1 MKKSKIEK
9 LRIHKQHLFI
19 KAVAWLTI
27 LTFLIT
33 LLFMGFPIISNA
45 ESLYIKDDFY
55 CFDLLTYDGF
65 ISHNNENGY
74 YSIPDGNKILVE
86 NLSPFINNSYDYSND
101 LESFFD
107 LPLSS
112 FTQLYTDFYFFV
124 DINTNNFYVA
134 TVRNGSL
141 FVNYNVNNNDLPFYG
156 NGAVSLYSFDGSNL
170 NFISNTGNNLWIKFN
185 NSDYMYTNRFKLLY
199 SSCPFYISIN
209 SNININYLNI
219 ENKQGKG
226 QGGFNVPDA
235 DSSILDNM
243 FLYGGGVALS
253 SNGCQDGTLYI
264 AALPTKSQV
273 SDGYKVRI
281 SADGNY
287 TFRIENGYSYF
298 LDGYDMVKK
307 YGLSLDSN
315 NSVNF
320 NLRSNKGNYV
330 EFSFSDFQH
339 GLLTL
344 DLNSD
349 ILSNCYTSGIDSNI
363 LDLSKYLFQNSNFWS
378 KATQPIS
385 NYITQSK
392 SVGIGDYTVTLPDYI
407 NSTADEPKLVITNCK
422 VVYTMYIVSPDGSQT
437 SDGSM
442 VFISDML
449 DSSNSQIALDNLTK
463 TPEEVADKTTTE
475 NYNKYEP
482 EYPIN
487 VPQNITNPSAPSNS
501 DSNSSSDSSNSNN
514 VQISS
519 GDNSP
524 VFNNNVVL
532 DSKPLPSGFI
542 NNLLTLIHGE
552 KNTDIE
558 LLENTSGISGVMYLF
573 EVSMSWIP
581 PEVINI
587 WTTFLKAT
595 LGICVGAFFLKIL
608 VNWST

>member
-27 LTFLIT
+27 LTFFIT
-33 LLFMGFPIISNA
+33 LLFLGFPIISQASDSYKFSDYYYTSDFLTNEGA
-45 ESLYIKDDFY
+45 SGLDKYIDGQFVDSSFVEQYKTNLIDIFNQSQLVVDPSDYYMYICTPSDFISSHEFKICLLFKRNNNRAGLQVGYRYDNINESIIHNFAFSASSYNFTY
-55 CFDLLTYDGF
+55 TYDL
-65 ISHNNENGY
+65 SEN
-74 YSIPDGNKILVE
+74 KL
-86 NLSPFINNSYDYSND
+86 SYDGQTGFSWDKICYGSGPIYFGYNSIND
-101 LESFFD
+101 CNYLY
-107 LPLSS
+107 LSGDS
-112 FTQLYTDFYFFV
+112 G
-124 DINTNNFYVA
+124 
-134 TVRNGSL
+134 NGS
-141 FVNYNVNNNDLPFYG
+141 
-156 NGAVSLYSFDGSNL
+156 
-170 NFISNTGNNLWIKFN
+170 
-185 NSDYMYTNRFKLLY
+185 
-199 SSCPFYISIN
+199 
-209 SNININYLNI
+209 
-219 ENKQGKG
+219 
-226 QGGFNVPDA
+226 GGFTGSDA

-253 SNGCQDGTLYI
+253 SNGCQDGTLYL

-281 SADGNY
+281 TADGNY

-330 EFSFSDFQH
+330 EFPFSDFQH

-349 ILSNCYTSGIDSNI
+349 ILSNCYTTGIDSNI

-422 VVYTMYIVSPDGSQT
+422 VVYTMYIVSPDGNQT

-581 PEVINI
+581 PEVISI